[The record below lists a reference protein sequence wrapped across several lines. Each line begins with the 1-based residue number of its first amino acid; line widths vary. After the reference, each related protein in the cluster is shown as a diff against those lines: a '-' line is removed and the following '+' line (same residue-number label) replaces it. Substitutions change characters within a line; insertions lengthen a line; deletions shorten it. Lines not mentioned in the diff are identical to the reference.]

1 MAKTFTNFCIGTYA
15 LVLSFLT
22 LNALPY
28 ASTRKKS
35 LQSKPVK
42 FTIPTHS
49 LSPCALVTCGKLLES
64 SAMTLNTS
72 HSGVSLRILLG

>member
-15 LVLSFLT
+15 LALSFLMPIV
-22 LNALPY
+22 LPC

-35 LQSKPVK
+35 PQSKPVK

-49 LSPCALVTCGKLLES
+49 LSPYALVTCGKLLES

-72 HSGVSLRILLG
+72 HSDVNLRIHLA